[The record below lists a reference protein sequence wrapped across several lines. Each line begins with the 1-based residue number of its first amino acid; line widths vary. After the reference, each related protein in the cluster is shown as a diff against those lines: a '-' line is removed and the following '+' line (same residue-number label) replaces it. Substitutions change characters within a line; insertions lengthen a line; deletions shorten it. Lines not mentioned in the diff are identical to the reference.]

1 MGALAVQTLLERLH
15 PSGAKEISQIA
26 VEPELI
32 VREST
37 GASRRRP
44 RKMSPPRVGRRA
56 S

>member
-1 MGALAVQTLLERLH
+1 MGSTAAQTLLRKLAGEAT
-15 PSGAKEISQIA
+15 PSILR

-37 GASRRRP
+37 AAPAASYA
-44 RKMSPPRVGRRA
+44 KRRA